1 MNQRRLTPSMSLL
14 LAFEAAARHES
25 YTRAAEELALT
36 QSAVSRQVQALELMI
51 NVKLFEKRGRQI
63 VLTDAGQLYKRE
75 LETALSSIRS
85 ATLKTIAFASGAGT
99 LRLTVLPTFGAKW
112 LLPKLNSFYQQH
124 TNISLHIQSSITP
137 VDFQRSQTDV
147 AISVGVGYWPDV
159 ICDYLMDEEL
169 VVIGRPEDFKFNK
182 NTQPNVVTHF
192 TLLNIINNKDSW
204 TSWFE
209 KHDLQIRTMRRGP
222 DFELTSHLI
231 QAVKAGIGI
240 GLVPKILVEDELAA
254 GELVSP
260 FQPMKSK
267 RNYYLVYPEHNAH
280 LPSLIQFREW
290 LLSHI

>member
-25 YTRAAEELALT
+25 YTRAAEELTLT

-75 LETALSSIRS
+75 LETALSSIRR
-85 ATLKTIAFASGAGT
+85 ATLKTIGFASGAGA

-112 LLPKLNSFYQQH
+112 LLPKLNSFYQQY
-124 TNISLHIQSSITP
+124 TNISLHIHSSITP

-147 AISVGVGYWPDV
+147 AISVGIGHWPDV
-159 ICDYLMDEEL
+159 ICDHLMDEDL
-169 VVIGRPEDFKFNK
+169 VVIVRPEDFKSFQNIS
-182 NTQPNVVTHF
+182 PEIASRF
-192 TLLNIINNKDSW
+192 TLLNIINNSESW
-204 TSWFE
+204 RLWFE
-209 KHDLQIRTMRRGP
+209 HHDIPIRTMRRGP

-240 GLVPKILVEDELAA
+240 GLVPKILVEDELAT

-260 FQPMKSK
+260 WQPMKSK
-267 RNYYLVYPEHNAH
+267 RNYYLVYPERNAR

-290 LLSHI
+290 ILSHI